1 MTVQY
6 LPSNQKRGKFMRY
19 DTAVILK
26 RYFLCE
32 RALVTGQAGWLS
44 GVPYFDIKMSL
55 PKMLWEDA
63 MTAHELRNRVYEL
76 RFPSRM
82 LEIGDDQALV
92 DLINQSY
99 NAPNPLA
106 FVLGL
111 SRVFKPALK
120 QAYVDYLEMADVL
133 GDGPTHRFLELA
145 IKEKGEQIQTLEKL
159 VSPYLEN
166 NDPQSIEVSLQWVKQ
181 LQDKLNQIG
190 GIGIENC
197 KAGEVNLSDKV
208 FSPYEVPNRDK
219 RFIPV
224 RFYWPDIVDKS
235 FPYGEGVKL
244 QLRSAISHLNEIWAV
259 ENAGFILHEF
269 AKDLG
274 WDFIYD
280 AARWVYDESR
290 HCTMGY
296 ERLKQ
301 WGFEENELPLGTY
314 IYDSCKGKDPIY
326 RLGMLFYFESKNIG
340 KKPERIKSFAEF
352 NDQVSQH
359 DMDFDWADETIH
371 TAYGKRWLSAILEKR
386 GLDPKDYQKI
396 QAECDRLVD
405 EVINSATEEEI
416 QQITSITENMIE
428 KAKQVVAAYER
439 V

>member
-1 MTVQY
+1 MKIQY
-6 LPSNQKRGKFMRY
+6 LPGTQNRGKFMRY

-32 RALVTGQAGWLS
+32 RALVIGQAGWLS
-44 GVPYFDIKMSL
+44 GIPYFDIKVKL

-63 MTAHELRNRVYEL
+63 MTANELRNRVYEL

-82 LEIGDDQALV
+82 LEIGDDKV
-92 DLINQSY
+92 LIDFIHQSF

-106 FVLGL
+106 FVMSL
-111 SRVFKPALK
+111 SRVFKPVLK
-120 QAYVDYLEMADVL
+120 QAYKDYLELADVI

-145 IKEKGEQIQTLEKL
+145 IREKEDQIKTLEKYIL
-159 VSPYLEN
+159 QYLEQE
-166 NDPQSIEVSLQWVKQ
+166 DDQTIRTALQWVKE
-181 LQDKLNQIG
+181 LQDKLFQLG
-190 GIGIENC
+190 GIGIEIC
-197 KAGEVNLSDKV
+197 KNTTIDLSNKV
-208 FSPYEVPNRDK
+208 FTPTEVPKRDD

-224 RFYWPDIVDKS
+224 RFYWPDIVDETFS
-235 FPYGEGVKL
+235 YGEGVKL

-259 ENAGFILHEF
+259 ENAGFILYEF
-269 AKDLG
+269 AEDLG
-274 WDFIYD
+274 WDFIFD

-314 IYDSCKGKDPIY
+314 IYESCKGKDPVY

-340 KKPERIKSFAEF
+340 KKPERVKSFAEF

-371 TAYGKRWLSAILEKR
+371 TSYGKRWLSAILEKR
-386 GLDPKDYQKI
+386 GLNPKDYQKI
-396 QAECDRLVD
+396 QNECDRLVENVVNSVTED
-405 EVINSATEEEI
+405 EV
-416 QQITSITENMIE
+416 QQIKQITNNMIK
-428 KAKQVVAAYER
+428 KAEHVAAAYKGL
-439 V
+439 

>member
-1 MTVQY
+1 MTVEY

-32 RALVTGQAGWLS
+32 RALVIGQAGWLS
-44 GVPYFDIKMSL
+44 GIPYFDVKMIL

-92 DLINQSY
+92 DLIQQSY

-106 FVLGL
+106 FVMGL

-120 QAYVDYLEMADVL
+120 QAFEDYLEMADVL

-145 IKEKGEQIQTLEKL
+145 VREKEDQIQTLEKY
-159 VSPYLEN
+159 VQHYLEKE
-166 NDPQSIEVSLQWVKQ
+166 DARSIETAMQWVEE
-181 LQDKLNQIG
+181 LREKLGEIG

-197 KAGEVNLSDKV
+197 KGMEVRLSDQV
-208 FSPYEVPNRDK
+208 FTPNEVPNRDD

-269 AKDLG
+269 AGELG

-301 WGFEENELPLGTY
+301 WGFEESELPLGTY
-314 IYDSCKGKDPIY
+314 IFDSCKGKDPIY

-386 GLDPKDYQKI
+386 GLNPKDYQKI
-396 QAECDRLVD
+396 KDECDRLVD
-405 EVINSATEEEI
+405 DVLKSVTEEEV
-416 QQITSITENMIE
+416 QQITQITENMVE
-428 KAKQVVAAYER
+428 KAKQLVTAER

>member
-1 MTVQY
+1 MKVEY

-32 RALVTGQAGWLS
+32 RALVIGQAGWLS
-44 GVPYFDIKMSL
+44 GIPYYDVKMSL
-55 PKMLWEDA
+55 PKILWEDA

-82 LEIGDDQALV
+82 LEIGDDQSLV
-92 DLINQSY
+92 DLIHQSF

-106 FVLGL
+106 FVMGL

-120 QAYVDYLEMADVL
+120 QAYIDYLELADVL

-145 IKEKGEQIQTLEKL
+145 VKDKEYQIQTLEKYIL
-159 VSPYLEN
+159 HYLEKE
-166 NDPQSIEVSLQWVKQ
+166 DAESITAAEQWVE
-181 LQDKLNQIG
+181 KLRNKLHQIG

-197 KAGEVNLSDKV
+197 NGLEVGLSDKV
-208 FSPYEVPNRDK
+208 FTPSEVPNRDD

-269 AKDLG
+269 AGELG

-352 NDQVSQH
+352 NDQISQH

-396 QAECDRLVD
+396 KDECDRLVD
-405 EVINSATEEEI
+405 DVINSVSKEEI
-416 QQITSITENMIE
+416 EQITQITENMIK
-428 KAKQVVAAYER
+428 KAKQVAAANER